1 MFAAIAPVS
10 IRPGNWSKGPGQ
22 KRKIKA
28 IAKVKAI
35 RSYKPIEGQGSLFEI
50 LANA

>member
-1 MFAAIAPVS
+1 MIEQIEMFAAIAPVS

-28 IAKVKAI
+28 IAKVKAV
-35 RSYKPIEGQGSLFEI
+35 RRNVP
-50 LANA
+50 